1 MRITH
6 KRLIEDGSTAPAAA
20 EIPNGRRTMF
30 KTFTLAASA
39 LALGATALVPAAA
52 DAQRWGSRYE
62 RGYDGYQGGGYRDNG
77 YDRGYRGDDRG
88 YREYRGNDRRYNARS
103 RRGCDNTGGTIIGA
117 LAGGLLGHTIAGRG
131 DRTLGAVLGA
141 AGGGLAGNAID
152 KSDNPGYCRR

>member
-1 MRITH
+1 
-6 KRLIEDGSTAPAAA
+6 
-20 EIPNGRRTMF
+20 MF

-52 DAQRWGSRYE
+52 DAQRWGPRYE
-62 RGYDGYQGGGYRDNG
+62 RGYDGYQDGYRNG
-77 YDRGYRGDDRG
+77 DYDRGYRGDDRG
-88 YREYRGNDRRYNARS
+88 YREYDRRYNARN

>member
-1 MRITH
+1 
-6 KRLIEDGSTAPAAA
+6 
-20 EIPNGRRTMF
+20 MF

-62 RGYDGYQGGGYRDNG
+62 RGYDGYQGGNRDG
-77 YDRGYRGDDRG
+77 AYDRG
-88 YREYRGNDRRYNARS
+88 YREYRGNDRRYYNARS

-117 LAGGLLGHTIAGRG
+117 LAGGLLGHTVAGRG
-131 DRTLGAVLGA
+131 DRTIGTLLGA

>member
-6 KRLIEDGSTAPAAA
+6 KRLIEDGSTADAAA
-20 EIPNGRRTMF
+20 EIPNGRCTMF

-52 DAQRWGSRYE
+52 EAQRYGSRYE
-62 RGYDGYQGGGYRDNG
+62 RGYDGYQGGGYGNG
-77 YDRGYRGDDRG
+77 GYRGDDRG
-88 YREYRGNDRRYNARS
+88 YRQYRGNDRRYNARS
-103 RRGCDNTGGTIIGA
+103 RRGCDNTGGTIVGA

>member
-6 KRLIEDGSTAPAAA
+6 KRLIEDGSTATAAA

-52 DAQRWGSRYE
+52 DAQRYGSRYE

-77 YDRGYRGDDRG
+77 YDRGYRGD
-88 YREYRGNDRRYNARS
+88 YREYRGNDRRYNARN

>member
-1 MRITH
+1 
-6 KRLIEDGSTAPAAA
+6 
-20 EIPNGRRTMF
+20 MF

-39 LALGATALVPAAA
+39 LALGATALVPATA

-62 RGYDGYQGGGYRDNG
+62 RGYDGYQGGYRDNG
-77 YDRGYRGDDRG
+77 YDRGYRQ
-88 YREYRGNDRRYNARS
+88 YRGNDRRYNVRN
-103 RRGCDNTGGTIIGA
+103 RRGCDNSGGTIVGA

-152 KSDNPGYCRR
+152 KSDNPRYCRR

>member
-1 MRITH
+1 
-6 KRLIEDGSTAPAAA
+6 
-20 EIPNGRRTMF
+20 MF

-62 RGYDGYQGGGYRDNG
+62 RGYDGYQGGYQGGYRDGG
-77 YDRGYRGDDRG
+77 YDRG
-88 YREYRGNDRRYNARS
+88 YREYRGNDRRYNYNARS

>member
-1 MRITH
+1 
-6 KRLIEDGSTAPAAA
+6 
-20 EIPNGRRTMF
+20 MF
-30 KTFTLAASA
+30 KTFTLAVSA
-39 LALGATALVPAAA
+39 LAMGTATLVPVAAE
-52 DAQRWGSRYE
+52 AQRYGYE
-62 RGYDGYQGGGYRDNG
+62 RGYDRGYDGRG
-77 YDRGYRGDDRG
+77 YDRGYNGRG
-88 YREYRGNDRRYNARS
+88 YDREYRGNDRRYNYRS